1 MIQDKFPEISAEDY
15 QIVMRQVERQYNVR
29 RHRLYKTYFT
39 IGKHPSDIAPEDWQW
54 LIDNLWSN
62 EKFLN
67 RSRQNSQNIAQQEM
81 KSLVRTKSIMQ
92 IAYELR
98 EPATAETEP
107 ERIASVVVPLA
118 EHFALVLGR
127 KPNHSRGA
135 SVPGVN
141 QGAQERHRLHAQ
153 AEIARQHAD
162 NAREHAVALEAEV
175 QRLTQA
181 NMQLRDDMQSHREE
195 LASQRRS
202 VEAQNADVERL
213 MDQKLEERM
222 NALARITA
230 HNISAPNSTSGNTP

>member
-1 MIQDKFPEISAEDY
+1 MMTADY
-15 QIVMRQVERQYNVR
+15 SKQA
-29 RHRLYKTYFT
+29 LGT
-39 IGKHPSDIAPEDWQW
+39 IIARPP
-54 LIDNLWSN
+54 L
-62 EKFLN
+62 FRLN

-81 KSLVRTKSIMQ
+81 KSLVGTKSIMQ

-107 ERIASVVVPLA
+107 ERIASVAVPLA
-118 EHFALVLGR
+118 EHFALVMGR
-127 KPNHSRGA
+127 KPNHSRGVG
-135 SVPGVN
+135 VPAVN
-141 QGAQERHRLHAQ
+141 QDAQERHRLHAQ

-162 NAREHAVALEAEV
+162 NAREHAAALEAEV

-181 NMQLRDDMQSHREE
+181 NMQLQDDMQSQREE

-230 HNISAPNSTSGNTP
+230 HNISAPNSTSGNTPSRPWCCEKRCAGHRRAKSHKPKHDRLQT